1 MVSCLVDWWGRAP
14 TLGPWG
20 VCFSSSVSYF
30 VSSSFQGLFADK
42 EHGIEGACAPLLI
55 HTNKSK
61 TKAKEQEERL
71 RQRQGETPTV
81 DTVAPRFLEG
91 LDDVPEVSVATTHS
105 GSMTQEV
112 FYQFVKH
119 FIASLSEGHGPVILL
134 LDGHGSRWSVPAL
147 QLLLANNVYPFFIA
161 SHTSIWAQP
170 NDAGINKRFHW
181 ALEQLARSSRR
192 NGAPNVGYFNR
203 IFAGGW
209 KRFLAEERAD
219 MVSTGCNNTTNAYRR
234 TGVKPFDPFCSA
246 WGESIET
253 LGHATKDDKTPIS
266 YEVVAKL
273 SAEELS
279 EDEKKLLREGLELED
294 DQTNDLGDHAT
305 AMIRGDEILKV
316 WRERVEKGVSEG
328 NEYEEY
334 AAALLPETVV
344 TSEIHKTAMKLIC
357 FELVDITKVTTEKK
371 KTKEEKA
378 NETTK
383 AIIKGAK
390 ISDPIKVA
398 FLSDSDESSSDDA
411 STDSWTTGHALKTS
425 KDGKWLVVSSAGAS
439 QEVEEDALMDAS
451 RYKIEKALSSRTTEQ
466 ARKQAQKAKRQRA
479 EDQRD
484 LESSLVEKARK
495 ARVTHDYEEYRK
507 MTSKIVAAFKTG
519 GQVSYGY
526 EEFEAMAKR
535 IREPFRAE
543 IEGHVV
549 TVTESDSAVMMKQSA
564 LTYITE
570 KVLVSKKRQ
579 TDDGNEQGSKNKK
592 QRTSGNA
599 AVSTHF
605 GATGYVAHASSR
617 RRDKRQDE
625 KETKSK
631 VSALR
636 RDLKTVKATLVDVAA
651 WKNKCE
657 QARRKAVLVSQ
668 RLLQPLPQPL
678 PQPLRNYEEQNVSL
692 VTPPAPEPG
701 VTRALCEYWEV
712 RENATD
718 AVMSLFLRLFEP
730 PEKVLTKPKQQKWN
744 VIKRRILPVL
754 SPASFDSKVEDFQRR
769 IPVMELSLVELEGE
783 AEDEPT
789 VMNSE

>member
-20 VCFSSSVSYF
+20 FFSSSVSYF
-30 VSSSFQGLFADK
+30 VSSFQGLFADK

-71 RQRQGETPTV
+71 RQRQGETPSV
-81 DTVAPRFLEG
+81 DVVAPRFLEG
-91 LDDVPEVSVATTHS
+91 LEDVPDVSVATTHS

-192 NGAPNVGYFNR
+192 NGSPNVGYFNR

-209 KRFLAEERAD
+209 KRFLEEERAD

-253 LGHATKDDKTPIS
+253 LGHATKDDKTPIA

-273 SAEELS
+273 SADELT
-279 EDEKKLLREGLELED
+279 EDEKKLLREGMDLD
-294 DQTNDLGDHAT
+294 DDPTNDLGDHAT
-305 AMIRGDEILKV
+305 AMIRGDEILKE

-328 NEYEEY
+328 NEYEAY
-334 AAALLPETVV
+334 AASLLPASVVV
-344 TSEIHKTAMKLIC
+344 TEIHKTAMKLIC
-357 FELVDITKVTTEKK
+357 FELVDITSVTTEKK

-378 NETTK
+378 NEITK

-411 STDSWTTGHALKTS
+411 SRDSTESWTTGHALKTS
-425 KDGKWLVVSSAGAS
+425 KEGKWLVVSSAGAS
-439 QEVEEDALMDAS
+439 QEVEEDDLMDAA
-451 RYKIEKALSSRTTEQ
+451 RFRIEKALSSRTTEQ

-495 ARVTHDYEEYRK
+495 ARMTHDYEEYRK
-507 MTSKIVAAFKTG
+507 MTAKIVAAFKTG

-535 IREPFRAE
+535 IQEPFRTE

-549 TVTESDSAVMMKQSA
+549 TVS
-564 LTYITE
+564 
-570 KVLVSKKRQ
+570 
-579 TDDGNEQGSKNKK
+579 
-592 QRTSGNA
+592 
-599 AVSTHF
+599 
-605 GATGYVAHASSR
+605 
-617 RRDKRQDE
+617 
-625 KETKSK
+625 
-631 VSALR
+631 
-636 RDLKTVKATLVDVAA
+636 
-651 WKNKCE
+651 
-657 QARRKAVLVSQ
+657 
-668 RLLQPLPQPL
+668 
-678 PQPLRNYEEQNVSL
+678 
-692 VTPPAPEPG
+692 
-701 VTRALCEYWEV
+701 
-712 RENATD
+712 
-718 AVMSLFLRLFEP
+718 
-730 PEKVLTKPKQQKWN
+730 
-744 VIKRRILPVL
+744 
-754 SPASFDSKVEDFQRR
+754 
-769 IPVMELSLVELEGE
+769 
-783 AEDEPT
+783 
-789 VMNSE
+789 